1 MADLEEAIRL
11 QRRAVELTGEG
22 HPDKPMYLNNLGNSY
37 ESRFARLCELEDY
50 DFALSAYQQAAES
63 RVAFPSI
70 ALSAARGWSKIAQEQ
85 ADLASALQG
94 FERALDLLPR
104 VAWTGLGPQS
114 RQDWLLKEQPEKL
127 GCAAAAC
134 AIQLG
139 KLEKSIELLDMGKI
153 SPSTGRKPFNRLLGR
168 SVFWTQ
174 ATSLRRPLEEEFRKH
189 QPELARQFDQI
200 SKELDAGNFS
210 PLDGQIRL
218 DAQATADQINSDARA
233 AAERRINLADQYDTL
248 LGKIRAIPQFER
260 FLKPQACTSLLRSLR
275 DGVLIIVNVCSFGVG
290 ALIIRPNSPIH
301 HLPLPTLSEKLLEER
316 ALDFVE
322 RKDDYL
328 FKSEVLWDG
337 LVRPILG
344 QLEIDPLHPPA
355 HPSLRIRWYL
365 TGPLTSIP
373 LHALGPP
380 DGQDGADLHRLV
392 ISSYIMTMSS
402 FSRNTQHPSG
412 PQHMLS
418 VGVRE
423 TPGRPKLNSLDYAED
438 EVKEVIKTLREKGW
452 PPGRITSFDDT
463 TSALVEN
470 ILPALKTC
478 SWLHLACHGLPNFD
492 SPLQSAF
499 ALYDRDL
506 TMEAI
511 ASCHGFRRHA
521 FNIE

>member
-1 MADLEEAIRL
+1 MRNSIKVEA
-11 QRRAVELTGEG
+11 
-22 HPDKPMYLNNLGNSY
+22 
-37 ESRFARLCELEDY
+37 
-50 DFALSAYQQAAES
+50 
-63 RVAFPSI
+63 
-70 ALSAARGWSKIAQEQ
+70 
-85 ADLASALQG
+85 
-94 FERALDLLPR
+94 
-104 VAWTGLGPQS
+104 
-114 RQDWLLKEQPEKL
+114 
-127 GCAAAAC
+127 
-134 AIQLG
+134 
-139 KLEKSIELLDMGKI
+139 
-153 SPSTGRKPFNRLLGR
+153 
-168 SVFWTQ
+168 
-174 ATSLRRPLEEEFRKH
+174 
-189 QPELARQFDQI
+189 
-200 SKELDAGNFS
+200 
-210 PLDGQIRL
+210 
-218 DAQATADQINSDARA
+218 
-233 AAERRINLADQYDTL
+233 RINLADQYDTL

-423 TPGRPKLNSLDYAED
+423 TPGRPNLNSLDYAED
-438 EVKEVIKTLREKGW
+438 EVKEVIKTLRENGW

-511 ASCHGFRRHA
+511 ASEKLDSAEAAFLSSCFAAAGGQHTPGEAMHLTASMLFIGFRSVVGTLWEVNDYDAKVVAVLFYKFLLEGPQGMTAENVPLALHRA
-521 FNIE
+521 VARLRQVRYSSSPRRWAPFICYGI